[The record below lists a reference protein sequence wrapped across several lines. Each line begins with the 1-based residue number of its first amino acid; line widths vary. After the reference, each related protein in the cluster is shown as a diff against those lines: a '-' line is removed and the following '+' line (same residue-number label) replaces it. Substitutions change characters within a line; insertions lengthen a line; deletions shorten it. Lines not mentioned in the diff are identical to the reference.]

1 MQRHCAPTRA
11 RVLRGGC
18 GERAKTRESKRAS
31 EQVVGRVPFVRGR
44 RREGRKEEER
54 SGRTPSQTWSESQ
67 SGKVIDTVQRIYG
80 CIGAEERRRRR
91 RRRLSRVSTWAVV
104 VLGAG
109 VEAKVGMGQ
118 MLPSCRSLFFRVQGF
133 KVPVKGLKSF
143 PHSPARINILN
154 LPRLSIMTSPA

>member
-1 MQRHCAPTRA
+1 M
-11 RVLRGGC
+11 LRGGC
-18 GERAKTRESKRAS
+18 GERKRERVSVRAS

-44 RREGRKEEER
+44 RREGGREEEKR

-80 CIGAEERRRRR
+80 CIGAEERRRR

-133 KVPVKGLKSF
+133 KMSVRGLKSF
-143 PHSPARINILN
+143 PNSLARINILN
-154 LPRLSIMTSPA
+154 LLRPSEMTSLA

>member
-1 MQRHCAPTRA
+1 MKLALFCLKHCSTWYDISRHIACKDTVLRRA
-11 RVLRGGC
+11 RAC
-18 GERAKTRESKRAS
+18 SEAAAASERKRERVSVRAS
-31 EQVVGRVPFVRGR
+31 KLLGVCRPCAGGR
-44 RREGRKEEER
+44 RREGRKEEKR

-91 RRRLSRVSTWAVV
+91 RGLSRVSTWAVV

-133 KVPVKGLKSF
+133 K
-143 PHSPARINILN
+143 
-154 LPRLSIMTSPA
+154 TSV